1 MPVCLAQG
9 ARVIRNSKQRTMS
22 NVDYF
27 DYVDSVQVEFLVEQC
42 KKLHHLAVH
51 REEQRRLVQEQLDE
65 HMEGTDTKDFP
76 EVSGQSMVEDSTTKH
91 DCIRATILRQ
101 ELKIQETV
109 IEQLRKDLID
119 AKATIVKLEVRLVD
133 AATEEE
139 EEEAEDWAAGTAVI
153 QLMKAW
159 KSLVAFLVIHFSRN
173 LEGLDSI
180 LKAAAS
186 S

>member
-9 ARVIRNSKQRTMS
+9 ARVIRHSKQRTMS
-22 NVDYF
+22 NIDYF
-27 DYVDSVQVEFLVEQC
+27 DDVDSVQVEFLVEQC
-42 KKLHHLAVH
+42 KKLHYLAVH

-76 EVSGQSMVEDSTTKH
+76 EVSDRSMVEDSTTKH

-139 EEEAEDWAAGTAVI
+139 EQAEVP
-153 QLMKAW
+153 
-159 KSLVAFLVIHFSRN
+159 LVGCRSDVESV
-173 LEGLDSI
+173 DS
-180 LKAAAS
+180 S
-186 S
+186 SECQQQGQQQEQPRVKLTIS